1 MTPVLLFG
9 VEPAFFLLH
18 HMPDPT
24 DSLDDGTGLAA
35 LMQRLYRL
43 ILEAAFAD
51 ASLLGIPVEWDLEN
65 PFVQDVL
72 DALADEVR
80 GVAETTKDEIRALI
94 GRQAAEGWTL
104 DELAEQLEQSGVT
117 RSAARAAIIARTE
130 TTRAYSL
137 GSITAFQ
144 VSGVVDRLEW
154 LTAQDEKT
162 CPECAA
168 LDGQVTV
175 MGQSFDGGV
184 MFPPAHPNCR
194 CAILPVLKED

>member
-1 MTPVLLFG
+1 M
-9 VEPAFFLLH
+9 
-18 HMPDPT
+18 DPT
-24 DSLDDGTGLAA
+24 DNLDDGSLLVA
-35 LMQRLYRL
+35 LMRRLYPLL
-43 ILEAAFAD
+43 IEAAFTD
-51 ASLLGIPVEWDLEN
+51 ASALGIAVDWDLDN

-72 DALADEVR
+72 DALADEVK
-80 GVAETTKDEIRALI
+80 GVAETTKDEIRALV
-94 GRQAAEGWTL
+94 GRQAAEGWSI
-104 DELAEQLEQSGVT
+104 DELAQALEP

-137 GSITAFQ
+137 GSIAAFQ
-144 VSGVVDRLEW
+144 VSGQVDRLEW

-168 LDGQVTV
+168 LDGQVTD
-175 MGQSFDGGV
+175 MGKSFDGGV

>member
-1 MTPVLLFG
+1 M
-9 VEPAFFLLH
+9 
-18 HMPDPT
+18 DPT
-24 DSLDDGTGLAA
+24 DSLDDGSLLQS
-35 LMQRLYRL
+35 LMRRLYPL
-43 ILEAAFAD
+43 LVEAAFAD
-51 ASLLGIPVEWDLEN
+51 AAALGIAVDWDLEN
-65 PFVQDVL
+65 PFVQDAL
-72 DALADEVR
+72 DALADEVKN
-80 GVAETTKDEIRALI
+80 VAETTKDEIRALV
-94 GRQAAEGWTL
+94 GRQAAEGWTI
-104 DELAEQLEQSGVT
+104 DELAAELERSGVT

-137 GSITAFQ
+137 GSIAAFQ

-168 LDGQVTV
+168 LDGQVAA

>member
-1 MTPVLLFG
+1 MCP
-9 VEPAFFLLH
+9 
-18 HMPDPT
+18 MPDPT

-72 DALADEVR
+72 DALADEVK
-80 GVAETTKDEIRALI
+80 GVAETTKDEIRALV
-94 GRQAAEGWTL
+94 GRQAAEGWTI
-104 DELAEQLEQSGVT
+104 DQLAAELEQSGVT

-137 GSITAFQ
+137 GSIAAFQ

-168 LDGQVTV
+168 LDGQVAA

>member
-1 MTPVLLFG
+1 MCP
-9 VEPAFFLLH
+9 
-18 HMPDPT
+18 MPDPT
-24 DSLDDGTGLAA
+24 DNLDDGTGLAA
-35 LMQRLYRL
+35 LMRRLYPL
-43 ILEAAFAD
+43 LVEAAFAD
-51 ASLLGIPVEWDLEN
+51 ASAFGISVDWDLDN

-80 GVAETTKDEIRALI
+80 GVAETTKDEIRALV
-94 GRQAAEGWTL
+94 GRQAAEGWSI
-104 DELAEQLEQSGVT
+104 DDLAQAIEQAGVT
-117 RSAARAAIIARTE
+117 RSAARATIIARTE

-137 GSITAFQ
+137 GSIAAFQ

-168 LDGQVTV
+168 LDGQVTE
-175 MGQSFDGGV
+175 MWKSFDGGV
-184 MFPPAHPNCR
+184 MFPPAHPSCR

>member
-1 MTPVLLFG
+1 
-9 VEPAFFLLH
+9 
-18 HMPDPT
+18 MPDPT
-24 DSLDDGTGLAA
+24 DNLDDGTGLAA
-35 LMQRLYRL
+35 LMRRLYPL
-43 ILEAAFAD
+43 LVEAAFAD
-51 ASLLGIPVEWDLEN
+51 ASAFGISVDWDLDN

-72 DALADEVR
+72 DALADEVK
-80 GVAETTKDEIRALI
+80 GVAETTKDEIRALV
-94 GRQAAEGWTL
+94 GRQAAEGWTI
-104 DELAEQLEQSGVT
+104 DQLAAELEQSGVT

-137 GSITAFQ
+137 GSIAAFQ

-168 LDGQVTV
+168 LDGQVAA

>member
-1 MTPVLLFG
+1 
-9 VEPAFFLLH
+9 
-18 HMPDPT
+18 MPDPT

-72 DALADEVR
+72 DALADEVK
-80 GVAETTKDEIRALI
+80 GVAETTKDEIRALV
-94 GRQAAEGWTL
+94 GRQAAEGWTI
-104 DELAEQLEQSGVT
+104 DQLAAELEQIGVT

-137 GSITAFQ
+137 GSIAAFQ

-168 LDGQVTV
+168 LDGQVAA